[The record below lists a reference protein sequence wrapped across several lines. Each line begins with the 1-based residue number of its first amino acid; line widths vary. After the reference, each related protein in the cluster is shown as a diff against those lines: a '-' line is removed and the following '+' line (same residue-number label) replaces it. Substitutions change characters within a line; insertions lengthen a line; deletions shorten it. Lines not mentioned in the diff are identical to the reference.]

1 MPIKCKK
8 HHWGCH
14 YHACMT
20 DHCQKK
26 VVKEQGIDFGP
37 GLCDKKNEPKNLT
50 GLEAGTQCQT
60 LKFQP

>member
-14 YHACMT
+14 YHAYMT

-37 GLCDKKNEPKNLT
+37 GLCDKKNEPKNPT
-50 GLEAGTQCQT
+50 GQEAEI
-60 LKFQP
+60 K